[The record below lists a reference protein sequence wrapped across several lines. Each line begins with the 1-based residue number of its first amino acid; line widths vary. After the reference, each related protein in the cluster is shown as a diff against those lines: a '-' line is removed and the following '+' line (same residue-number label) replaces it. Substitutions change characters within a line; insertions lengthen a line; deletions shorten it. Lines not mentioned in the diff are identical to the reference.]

1 MRSHSVSQD
10 CHTTPRGKW
19 WGVGF
24 VRRVWPDT
32 VISYHSWWFLQKN
45 FHWRSINHRCLSRPC
60 QMFCIILYNPWLYLR
75 LFFPHSNLCKW
86 FLFIKQIKAITTL
99 QLDTAKVE
107 KDHGDSKE
115 GTSWLPCKIK
125 FWLEFIIKMKSHT
138 LGICD
143 SWWNLDFSWKFCK
156 QIFLHNFDSTIIFL
170 NHSPEGKKPP

>member
-1 MRSHSVSQD
+1 MSH
-10 CHTTPRGKW
+10 R
-19 WGVGF
+19 
-24 VRRVWPDT
+24 T
-32 VISYHSWWFLQKN
+32 VIQLQEGSDEELVSWEEYGLIRSSAIIVGDFYRRTSIGEALTTDVFLDPA
-45 FHWRSINHRCLSRPC
+45 RCFVL
-60 QMFCIILYNPWLYLR
+60 FYTIHGCIWGF
-75 LFFPHSNLCKW
+75 FFPHSNLCKW

-107 KDHGDSKE
+107 KDHGDSTE